1 MVAGQQQDSPAL
13 KVLDDSG
20 ARDLHVRSAIG
31 LDSNREARIAR
42 KAAAGRRISHCPG
55 DRVPVEAQLDVVCS
69 KNDTWIRAGQAQRD
83 RAGNVAH
90 QLAILGDHYCH
101 RNVPAQICGL
111 GGPGEYKQ
119 RDEKNYQ
126 DCWRNVAFHDFP
138 PTCGGR
144 DSSQTWCTRTVLGQ
158 NSISQP
164 STTRVLESA
173 TSAIALQDGSG
184 QGIATERSVNGSP
197 VQKSLARARITFQSL
212 ATSKLNDSGYAAR
225 RT

>member
-1 MVAGQQQDSPAL
+1 VVD
-13 KVLDDSG
+13 
-20 ARDLHVRSAIG
+20 
-31 LDSNREARIAR
+31 RIAALAYER
-42 KAAAGRRISHCPG
+42 DHALTGYRAYVAAAI
-55 DRVPVEAQLDVVCS
+55 
-69 KNDTWIRAGQAQRD
+69 T
-83 RAGNVAH
+83 
-90 QLAILGDHYCH
+90 
-101 RNVPAQICGL
+101 
-111 GGPGEYKQ
+111 
-119 RDEKNYQ
+119 
-126 DCWRNVAFHDFP
+126 
-138 PTCGGR
+138 
-144 DSSQTWCTRTVLGQ
+144 SSAVLGQ